1 MWDERIQEIV
11 EPLTQAIAVAQNDLA
26 RDVLI
31 LWLARTGD
39 LEALRRELDVPLEH
53 QVENWSSATTWCSMA
68 EAAAVA
74 GDQTMAAQMAERL
87 APQSGRIALSGIS
100 SAMGPVDGY
109 LALALAASGRR
120 EEGSAAADRAQAQGE
135 AWGLTAY
142 VAWLRGHRDRMGI

>member
-1 MWDERIQEIV
+1 
-11 EPLTQAIAVAQNDLA
+11 
-26 RDVLI
+26 
-31 LWLARTGD
+31 
-39 LEALRRELDVPLEH
+39 
-53 QVENWSSATTWCSMA
+53 
-68 EAAAVA
+68 
-74 GDQTMAAQMAERL
+74 MAERL
-87 APQSGRIALSGIS
+87 APLSGRIALSGIS